1 MRGNSRRPVPLEDDC
16 AVSAGDVVCNL
27 CSKGFVV
34 EEEEIELSDVVH
46 CELLEAVGEHMA
58 GLRDAK

>member
-1 MRGNSRRPVPLEDDC
+1 M
-16 AVSAGDVVCNL
+16 CNL

-34 EEEEIELSDVVH
+34 EEKEIELSDVVH

-58 GLRDAK
+58 GLMNAK